1 MTHKQPLPTPCCCVN
16 AARYESPR
24 DDQPQSADLNHEKHL
39 WSAAVMSMLMR
50 QRVADS
56 GKNLQASSELR
67 IA

>member
-1 MTHKQPLPTPCCCVN
+1 
-16 AARYESPR
+16 
-24 DDQPQSADLNHEKHL
+24 
-39 WSAAVMSMLMR
+39 MSMLMR